1 MIFKIE
7 RSPPHQ
13 LLARLAY
20 SLQLS
25 RIIESLSTR
34 LTLPSTR
41 QQEAGKVRSQSVPCE
56 TQTPE
61 LGVTG
66 WGALHNGKIRGSR
79 RKIVLVAEISGFVEI
94 LELYVSCSP
103 KRNARNTR
111 KYQK

>member
-34 LTLPSTR
+34 LSLPSTR

-61 LGVTG
+61 PGVTG
-66 WGALHNGKIRGSR
+66 WGAVHNGKIRGSR
-79 RKIVLVAEISGFVEI
+79 RKIILVAKISSFAAV
-94 LELYVSCSP
+94 LNPYL
-103 KRNARNTR
+103 
-111 KYQK
+111 